1 MARGDAPLGD
11 VATRV
16 LFENDKVKIWS
27 LEIAPGDA
35 SDWHLHEWDY
45 VTVSVEGE
53 HLVRELEDGTR
64 EDVAFEP
71 GRWTYHAGP
80 EIHRVINDSQVPW
93 QNLLIEIKD

>member
-53 HLVRELEDGTR
+53 HLIRELEDGTA

-71 GRWTYHAGP
+71 GR
-80 EIHRVINDSQVPW
+80 
-93 QNLLIEIKD
+93 